1 MEAQVFRMFES
12 LWFKASRNLKACV
25 TKDGEGSLYRV
36 TFQHSEHQ
44 VQIKVQYF
52 SCMNSNMNSVR

>member
-1 MEAQVFRMFES
+1 MEAQVFRVFES
-12 LWFKASRNLKACV
+12 LWFKACV

-44 VQIKVQYF
+44 VQIKVQHF
-52 SCMNSNMNSVR
+52 SRMNNNMNSVG